1 MNKARFRFLLFFD
14 RIGQWAVDKA
24 SELLRTLYLLSELSS
39 WALFLPFGRHKAVRP
54 GAFTRNLLDVGLSA
68 LPILFFI
75 MFLVGFVSALQAA
88 AQLRMVGGNIFV
100 ADLLAV
106 GMTAEMAPL
115 MTAVIVAGRSGSAMA
130 SEIATM
136 KYTEELDA
144 LSVMGLH
151 PIRFVMVPK
160 LWAMLCAMPIL
171 TLFANAVGM
180 LGGTL
185 IAIFYLDLSLSAFW
199 RELTHALFIR
209 NIVSGLVKS
218 AVFGMLITVTACH
231 KGLEFKGGAEGV
243 GKATTASVVAS
254 LFYIIAADSVIGLLF
269 YF

>member
-1 MNKARFRFLLFFD
+1 MMRIKAHTYSFFIAIADFVISLFNEFTAMVFL
-14 RIGQWAVDKA
+14 A
-24 SELLRTLYLLSELSS
+24 SEMVMWSFLSLVSGGKTTRRGEFVRNGLDYG
-39 WALFLPFGRHKAVRP
+39 LGAVP
-54 GAFTRNLLDVGLSA
+54 IIGL
-68 LPILFFI
+68 I
-75 MFLVGFVSALQAA
+75 MFLIGFISALQSA

-231 KGLEFKGGAEGV
+231 KGLEFK
-243 GKATTASVVAS
+243 
-254 LFYIIAADSVIGLLF
+254 
-269 YF
+269 